1 MLVGNNHSNPL
12 PYIIDS
18 AGYNSWELLKELNH
32 ELTKIGDDLMELKWE
47 RAYSINKEVLP
58 TQYYISKVETYKSFP
73 SNRDIKTDTY
83 LQLEE
88 HSIFYNI

>member
-1 MLVGNNHSNPL
+1 M
-12 PYIIDS
+12 
-18 AGYNSWELLKELNH
+18 K
-32 ELTKIGDDLMELKWE
+32 LKWE

-83 LQLEE
+83 LQLGE